1 MYAALWTRETLKYK
15 IPKEVLE
22 NNKSNI
28 INLIN
33 NFKLQNPNINDNF
46 YVLGTS
52 SLILQDYL
60 AKDLVRDIDVYCD
73 YSIKDKPDEI
83 DIVKNDIMPIG
94 WKDRVVNINGINCI
108 SVFDIVCT
116 LAFSY
121 TKKPLREILMLW
133 LLRDFDLEEVKA
145 AMKQKL
151 DSGIGV
157 TESDFKHYD
166 KFCKE
171 ITQRLIDLN
180 RHPQKR
186 LIEKLIKYEQDY
198 VGNEI

>member
-1 MYAALWTRETLKYK
+1 MWAKETLYLKTAQQ
-15 IPKEVLE
+15 VLE
-22 NNKSNI
+22 KNKQDI
-28 INLIN
+28 LTLISR
-33 NFKLQNPNINDNF
+33 FKLDNQDIGDDF

-52 SLILQDYL
+52 SLILQDTL
-60 AKDLVRDIDVYCD
+60 AKKHVRDVDIYVEGRE
-73 YSIKDKPDEI
+73 IQNKPDEV
-83 DIVKNDIMPIG
+83 DIVINDVLPIG
-94 WKDRVVNINGINCI
+94 WKDRVVNINGINCV
-108 SVFDIVCT
+108 SVFDQACT
-116 LAFSY
+116 FGLSY

-171 ITQRLIDLN
+171 ITQKLIDLN
-180 RHPQKR
+180 RNPQ
-186 LIEKLIKYEQDY
+186 EKLIELLEKEET
-198 VGNEI
+198 NAE